1 MNTLTHILITI
12 VLLFFSTVTIAQQSD
27 FPSSDKDMMKEQF
40 AADLERLDLSEE
52 QKSDYLEISRRYGEQ
67 MMALRDSGAGRM
79 AKFQEL
85 KSIRKD
91 KDKEM
96 KALLSKDQYAIYKDI
111 QEARQ
116 QLMRESRKGGRM

>member
-52 QKSDYLEISRRYGEQ
+52 QKADYLEISRRYGEQ

-79 AKFQEL
+79 AKYQEL

-111 QEARQ
+111 QEERQ
-116 QLMRESRKGGRM
+116 QQMRERRKGGRM